1 MDEETVSLLRAVAYL
16 LGVIGG
22 AVAAMLVLLVISIF
36 HEVGLATAFAV
47 QAIAG
52 FVAATV
58 TVWRL
63 S

>member
-1 MDEETVSLLRAVAYL
+1 MEEETVPLLKAVAYL

-22 AVAAMLVLLVISIF
+22 AVAAMFVLLIISTF

-47 QAIAG
+47 QSIAAFIVG
-52 FVAATV
+52 GVID
-58 TVWRL
+58 WKM